1 MDELGFNKIAAA
13 VLTAGIIAMV
23 SGVLAGFVVH
33 PKPLEKNVYVVA
45 GVEAPKEAAGGEAK
59 GPEPIAPLI
68 ASADPRRGP
77 TSRRN
82 ARSATPSTRVA
93 PTRSARTSTASSASR
108 SPRAKAYQFSD
119 ALKGKHG
126 TWTSSR

>member
-45 GVEAPKEAAGGEAK
+45 GVEAPKEAAAARAK

-68 ASADPRRGP
+68 ASADPKAGP

-82 ARSATPSTRVA
+82 ARSATPSTRVGA
-93 PTRSARTSTASSASR
+93 NKIGPNLYGIVGEPIAEG
-108 SPRAKAYQFSD
+108 KGYQFSD